1 LPNRRA
7 FETRFPQALGF
18 AERGHRIALVLL
30 DIDYFKRI
38 NDSHGH
44 GVGDQVLLALAQT
57 LTTLTRRA
65 DLSARLAGD
74 EFAIL
79 LADLDAAGVALWYQR
94 LIDHFGGEL
103 NALGL
108 SAGQT
113 WLQGAPRDS
122 LNQALARAD
131 RALYQAKERG
141 RGQLVFDVPAG
152 EPDAG

>member
-1 LPNRRA
+1 M
-7 FETRFPQALGF
+7 
-18 AERGHRIALVLL
+18 LL

-57 LTTLTRRA
+57 LTALTRRA
-65 DLSARLAGD
+65 DLSTRLAGD

-79 LADLDAAGVALWYQR
+79 LTDLDAAGVALWYQR
-94 LIDHFGGEL
+94 LIDHFSGEL
-103 NALGL
+103 NALGLNLQTGL

-113 WLQGAPRDS
+113 WLPGVTRDS
-122 LNQALARAD
+122 MNQALARAD

-141 RGQLVFDVPAG
+141 RGQLVFDTPAG
-152 EPDAG
+152 EKNAG